1 MDKHLPPE
9 DGEGLPRRNRFGA
22 IALIVAG
29 LVLLGFIAVV
39 AGFSVAFHRSPL
51 AVIQGQLTPTPEEL
65 FQKDHILVLAEGLD
79 YDYTNTDQEFSKQ
92 SRSDVIKAIN
102 LDFRTN
108 NVYVVSI
115 PRDMDVVLPN
125 GYESKINQA
134 QADGGVREAQAVISK
149 WLGVPGFDRYILLRI
164 NATKDLINAIGGI
177 DIDPMNSDAILHEGP
192 NGPID
197 YDDNWGHL
205 HIHFKP
211 GMQHLNGD
219 QAVAYARFRH
229 DWCSD
234 RCRIK
239 RQDQVMQAA
248 LTKLKTD
255 KFGTLVHLN
264 DLIGV
269 FRRDVQTNFTE
280 AEELSLAQTFAQMP
294 KDGLHKATVPD
305 LGDKNLTYAG
315 DVLIPDEAGR
325 ARIVRNMLLD
335 PPVPSPT
342 PDAAAIAAIN
352 PLTVRVDVEN
362 GTGVP
367 GMARRAA
374 ALLKVKGFTIGS
386 VGNAPNSDVAT
397 TELREHSTIAFAGL
411 RVREALGKAV
421 KTAPVVADTEPAAP
435 EASGAPP
442 SDVTLIVGADLV
454 PALTQ
459 QASAQP

>member
-1 MDKHLPPE
+1 
-9 DGEGLPRRNRFGA
+9 
-22 IALIVAG
+22 
-29 LVLLGFIAVV
+29 
-39 AGFSVAFHRSPL
+39 
-51 AVIQGQLTPTPEEL
+51 
-65 FQKDHILVLAEGLD
+65 
-79 YDYTNTDQEFSKQ
+79 
-92 SRSDVIKAIN
+92 
-102 LDFRTN
+102 
-108 NVYVVSI
+108 
-115 PRDMDVVLPN
+115 
-125 GYESKINQA
+125 
-134 QADGGVREAQAVISK
+134 
-149 WLGVPGFDRYILLRI
+149 
-164 NATKDLINAIGGI
+164 
-177 DIDPMNSDAILHEGP
+177 
-192 NGPID
+192 
-197 YDDNWGHL
+197 
-205 HIHFKP
+205 
-211 GMQHLNGD
+211 
-219 QAVAYARFRH
+219 
-229 DWCSD
+229 
-234 RCRIK
+234 
-239 RQDQVMQAA
+239 MQAA